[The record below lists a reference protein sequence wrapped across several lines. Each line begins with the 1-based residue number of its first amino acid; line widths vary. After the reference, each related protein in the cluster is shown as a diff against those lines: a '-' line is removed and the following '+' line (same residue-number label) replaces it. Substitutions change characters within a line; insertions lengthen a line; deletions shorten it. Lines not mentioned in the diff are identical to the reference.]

1 MIFTNITNKKGRLFV
16 SIEFTLLYSSQ
27 YGKSNQKIPV
37 KLLNENKSVF
47 IDRDALHNTDLE
59 VPK

>member
-27 YGKSNQKIPV
+27 YGKSTQKIPV
-37 KLLNENKSVF
+37 NKSVF
-47 IDRDALHNTDLE
+47 IDCDALHNTDLE
-59 VPK
+59 APK